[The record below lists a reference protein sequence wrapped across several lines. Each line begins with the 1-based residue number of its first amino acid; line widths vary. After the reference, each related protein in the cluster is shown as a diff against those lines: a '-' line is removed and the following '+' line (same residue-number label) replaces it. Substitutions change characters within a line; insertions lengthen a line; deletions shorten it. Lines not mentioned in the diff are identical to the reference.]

1 MRVTNNMIMSNTS
14 TNINGTKGL
23 VDKRNTQMT
32 TQQKIAR
39 PSEDPVTA
47 IRSLRM
53 QTQLSKVDQYY
64 EKNIPDATQWLDV
77 TETALT
83 NIEDVVKSM
92 RTLCVNGSTG
102 TLTQADRNT
111 ILEQLKSYQQEIYS
125 EGNADYAGRTVFTGF
140 RTDKNLTYLTEDLE
154 SKYRISQNLS
164 ATSMEEYRYYTN
176 TVDIPSNKTEVMAL
190 DAGGATDPS
199 SADMTIQKSDYFR
212 MRLGYDNIEAIN
224 SLSLYSKN
232 VDGDIIW
239 EDTSETP
246 PKSSPVTIDF
256 RTIAVDGSITDN
268 TAEAT
273 APNGG
278 IYHSMDINKTFY
290 TTYTDSPTDPTTY
303 TESEI
308 KKVYVFENEADW
320 ASWSKTQT
328 TGTPPTAVD
337 RKFVDDN
344 DIVIIKQTGDVIFGD
359 KLQGTM
365 QSDRSMINIDYDKYG
380 FEKGELRPE
389 YYFDC
394 VDISDTD
401 LKNWIYYD
409 KTDEKGAYTTY
420 DINYTVAMNQTL
432 DVNMEACE
440 VFDSGPLQDMYDLQ
454 EAVNNS
460 IKAHE
465 KVDKLKAMMKLDT
478 YEDVQYQ
485 EKLQAW
491 LDIANKEMDYYDDN
505 LGKMFSST
513 LGKVDGY
520 LSDIQL
526 SLTKIGCTTDQL
538 KLTESRMSDQ
548 QESVQNLLSQ
558 NDDLDLSEII
568 LKYTAAYNAYQ
579 SSLTAAGKLTGQTL
593 LNFI

>member
-83 NIEDVVKSM
+83 NIEDVMKSM

-190 DAGGATDPS
+190 TDSS

-224 SLSLYSKN
+224 SISFFTKDVSGN
-232 VDGDIIW
+232 IIW
-239 EDTSETP
+239 KDTSETP
-246 PKSSPVTIDF
+246 PKSSPVTFDF
-256 RTIAVDGSITDN
+256 RTIAVDGTVTD
-268 TAEAT
+268 TCDPPHPT
-273 APNGG
+273 ISNGSE
-278 IYHSMDINKTFY
+278 YAVYDVSAKMKDLY
-290 TTYTDSPTDPTTY
+290 TTYTDDSTKATK
-303 TESEI
+303 SSI
-308 KKVYVFENEADW
+308 NKVWIFENEDDW
-320 ASWSKTQT
+320 AQWSKDN
-328 TGTPPTAVD
+328 GND
-337 RKFVDDN
+337 RKHVDDN
-344 DIVIIKQTGDVIFGD
+344 DIVMIKQTGDVIFGD
-359 KLQGTM
+359 TLQGTM
-365 QSDRSMINIDYDKYG
+365 QSDRSIINFGYDKSG
-380 FEKGELRPE
+380 FGKGELRPE
-389 YYFDC
+389 YYYDC

-401 LKNWIYYD
+401 LNNWIYYD

-440 VFDSGPLQDMYDLQ
+440 VFDSSPLQDMYDLQ

-478 YEDVQYQ
+478 YEDGQYQ

>member
-23 VDKRNTQMT
+23 VDKTNTQMT
-32 TQQKIAR
+32 TQQKISR

-47 IRSLRM
+47 IRSLRL
-53 QTQLSKVDQYY
+53 QTTLSKVDQYY

-83 NIEDVVKSM
+83 NIKDVVTSM

-102 TLTQADRNT
+102 TLTQEDRNT
-111 ILEQLKSYQQEIYS
+111 ILAQLKSYQEEIFS

-164 ATSMEEYRYYTN
+164 ATTMEEYRYYTN
-176 TVDIPSNKTEVMAL
+176 TVDVPSNITEVMAL
-190 DAGGATDPS
+190 DDGISGVES
-199 SADMTIQKSDYFR
+199 SDMTIEKSDYFR
-212 MRLGYDNIEAIN
+212 MRLGYDSIAEIN
-224 SLSLYSKN
+224 SISLYTKDVSGN
-232 VDGDIIW
+232 IIW
-239 EDTSETP
+239 EDNSTTP
-246 PKSSPVTIDF
+246 ATGSPVKIDLREF
-256 RTIAVDGSITDN
+256 NADGTVN
-268 TAEAT
+268 TENT
-273 APNGG
+273 TMGTLSNGSN
-278 IYHSMDINKTFY
+278 YKTMALNQTFY
-290 TTYTDSPTDPTTY
+290 TTYIDNPSEATT
-303 TESEI
+303 SDVGN
-308 KKVYVFENEADW
+308 VYIFENEDDW
-320 ASWSKTQT
+320 AVWSKTQT
-328 TGTPPTAVD
+328 DSNGDPVN
-337 RKFVDDN
+337 KKYVGDN
-344 DIVIIKQTGDVIFGD
+344 DMVIIKTTGDVIFGD
-359 KLQGTM
+359 TLQGTM
-365 QSDRSMINIDYDKYG
+365 QSDRSLINIDYDKYG
-380 FEKGELRPE
+380 FGKGELRPE

-394 VDISDTD
+394 VDISDD
-401 LKNWIYYD
+401 SVGGYKNWIYYD
-409 KTDEKGAYTTY
+409 KTDEKGDFTTY

-432 DVNMEACE
+432 VVNIEACE
-440 VFDSGPLQDMYDLQ
+440 IFDAGPLQDMYDLQ

-465 KVDKLKAMMKLDT
+465 KVGKIEAMMKLDT
-478 YEDVQYQ
+478 YSDAQYQ
-485 EKLQAW
+485 EKLSAW

-505 LGKMFSST
+505 LSKMFSST

-520 LSDIQL
+520 LSDINL

-538 KLTESRMSDQ
+538 NLTEKRMDDQ

>member
-23 VDKRNTQMT
+23 VDKTNTQMT
-32 TQQKIAR
+32 TQQKISR
-39 PSEDPVTA
+39 PSEDPVLA

-92 RTLCVNGSTG
+92 RTLCVNGATG
-102 TLTQADRNT
+102 TLTQEDRNT
-111 ILEQLKSYQQEIYS
+111 ILQQLKSYQQEIYA

-140 RTDKNLTYLTEDLE
+140 RTDKDLTFKGDELDT
-154 SKYRISQNLS
+154 KYRISQNLS
-164 ATSMEEYRYYTN
+164 ASTMEEYRYYTN
-176 TVDIPSNKTEVMAL
+176 TVDIPSNAAEILAL
-190 DAGGATDPS
+190 DDGTSGVK

-212 MRLGYDNIEAIN
+212 MRLGYDNIDEIN
-224 SLSLYSKN
+224 SLSLFTKDVSGN
-232 VDGDIIW
+232 IIYNHTAPVT
-239 EDTSETP
+239 E
-246 PKSSPVTIDF
+246 SSPVTIDF
-256 RTIAVDGSITDN
+256 RTFKADGSVDQDKTTPIPLSN
-268 TAEAT
+268 GAT
-273 APNGG
+273 AK
-278 IYHSMDINKTFY
+278 SMHIGEEFY
-290 TTYTDSPTDPTTY
+290 TTYTDNPSDPSAVTKST
-303 TESEI
+303 I
-308 KKVYVFENEADW
+308 NDVYVFENEADW
-320 ASWSKTQT
+320 AAWSKAQ
-328 TGTPPTAVD
+328 GKDKKYVG
-337 RKFVDDN
+337 DN
-344 DIVIIKQTGDVIFGD
+344 DMVIIKQTGDVIFGD

-365 QSDRSMINIDYDKYG
+365 QSDRSVINIDYDKKG

-389 YYFDC
+389 YYYDSI
-394 VDISDTD
+394 DISDETN
-401 LKNWIYYD
+401 KRNWIYYD
-409 KTDEKGAYTTY
+409 KTDEKGRYTTY

-440 VFDSGPLQDMYDLQ
+440 IFDSGPLQDMYDLT

-460 IKAHE
+460 IKAHD
-465 KVDKLKAMMKLDT
+465 KVDKLKAMMKLDAYGGT
-478 YEDVQYQ
+478 QYQ

-505 LGKMFSST
+505 LSKMFSST

-520 LSDIQL
+520 LSDMQL
-526 SLTKIGCTTDQL
+526 GLTTIGCVTDQL
-538 KLTESRMSDQ
+538 KLTESRMSEQ

-568 LKYTAAYNAYQ
+568 IKYTAAYNAYQ
-579 SSLTAAGKLTGQTL
+579 SSLTAAGKLSGQTL